1 MAADL
6 AMKLTSRQRHV
17 PLLAALSS
25 ALLLATTA
33 VRTQFR
39 TQTTLVLVDV
49 VVRDASGATIDELAQ
64 SDFSVFEDGV
74 PRTIVSFDRSVGA
87 GADGAVTSNQPYRW
101 KDATRAQPQSMTA
114 VIFHHLDPQSR
125 LAAVAAARQ
134 MIASLGGADFVGIY
148 ALEESLIELAPF
160 TRDVAVLTAA
170 IDAVA
175 AIPSTTFAGGVAEA
189 GGSLDSTGPGGA
201 DAAAMRARMENGLT
215 ELERHYAA
223 GLQTEAFGRLIVFL
237 GQFPGRR
244 AAFMYSGG
252 LATPDVL
259 PRLEGVVGAA
269 RRQHVSFYCINAS
282 GLGSGGRR
290 PEPRRHISR
299 GDLTSS
305 SDETQEHRVKIL
317 EMDPTRGLR
326 PLADLTG
333 GIYLADT
340 NDVTA
345 ATARANDDRR
355 HYYLL
360 GYSSGEGVDPER
372 ALITVRVA
380 RPGVNVRAR
389 TRIGRQEPAR

>member
-1 MAADL
+1 
-6 AMKLTSRQRHV
+6 MKVTSLQRHV
-17 PLLAALSS
+17 PLLVALAS
-25 ALLLATTA
+25 ALLLATTG

-49 VVRDASGATIDELAQ
+49 VVRDVSGATVDDLVQ
-64 SDFSVFEDGV
+64 SDFSVVEDGV
-74 PRTIVSFDRSVGA
+74 PRTIVSFDRSIGA

-125 LAAVAAARQ
+125 TAAVAAARQ

-148 ALEESLIELAPF
+148 ALEESLTELAPF
-160 TRDVAVLTAA
+160 TRDIAVLTAA

-175 AIPSTTFAGGVAEA
+175 AIPSTTFAAGVAEA

-201 DAAAMRARMENGLT
+201 DAAAMRGRMENGLT

-259 PRLEGVVGAA
+259 PRLEGVVGSA
-269 RRQHVSFYCINAS
+269 RRQHVSFYCINAT
-282 GLGSGGRR
+282 GLARTGRGHVQGR
-290 PEPRRHISR
+290 QRFSR

-317 EMDPTRGLR
+317 EIDRSGGLG

-333 GIYLADT
+333 GLFLADT
-340 NDVTA
+340 NDITA

-372 ALITVRVA
+372 ALITVRVG

-389 TRIGRQEPAR
+389 TRIGRQDAAR

>member
-1 MAADL
+1 MRPRCVGRMA
-6 AMKLTSRQRHV
+6 
-17 PLLAALSS
+17 
-25 ALLLATTA
+25 
-33 VRTQFR
+33 
-39 TQTTLVLVDV
+39 
-49 VVRDASGATIDELAQ
+49 
-64 SDFSVFEDGV
+64 
-74 PRTIVSFDRSVGA
+74 
-87 GADGAVTSNQPYRW
+87 
-101 KDATRAQPQSMTA
+101 
-114 VIFHHLDPQSR
+114 
-125 LAAVAAARQ
+125 
-134 MIASLGGADFVGIY
+134 
-148 ALEESLIELAPF
+148 
-160 TRDVAVLTAA
+160 
-170 IDAVA
+170 
-175 AIPSTTFAGGVAEA
+175 
-189 GGSLDSTGPGGA
+189 
-201 DAAAMRARMENGLT
+201 NGLA

-223 GLQTEAFGRLIVFL
+223 GLQTEAFGRLILFL
-237 GQFPGRR
+237 AQFPGRR
-244 AAFMYSGG
+244 AVFMYSGG

-259 PRLEGVVGAA
+259 PRLEGVVGSA

-282 GLGSGGRR
+282 GLAHTGRGSVEARR
-290 PEPRRHISR
+290 RFGR